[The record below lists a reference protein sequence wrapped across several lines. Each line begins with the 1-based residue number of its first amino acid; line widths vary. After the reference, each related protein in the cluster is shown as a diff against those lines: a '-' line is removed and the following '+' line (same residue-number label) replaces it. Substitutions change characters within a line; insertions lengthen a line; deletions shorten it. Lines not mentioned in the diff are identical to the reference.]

1 MSDFFKSALGFIGGS
16 SATRDENDFVGQ
28 YVELGNQKLRVKRKI
43 AEGGFAFVFVA
54 QDTATG
60 KEYALKRLLAND
72 EEKNKAVVQE
82 IKFLKKLT
90 GHPNIVQFTAA
101 ASVGKEESGHGQ
113 AEFLLLMELCT
124 GGQVV
129 DLLNMREEPLPC
141 SLALK
146 IFYQTC
152 KAVQHLH
159 KQSPPIVHRDLK
171 VENLLIS
178 SKGFIKLCDFGSATT
193 ETHYPDETWSAMR
206 RSLVEDEITKN
217 TTPMYR
223 TPEMLDLYQNF
234 PINEALDI
242 WALGCVLYMLCF
254 GVHPYEDSAKLR
266 IINANY
272 SIPENDTEYTVFH
285 DLIMGMFKI
294 NPVERPTI
302 NDVIDRLEEIGE
314 AKHVRLTDPLPQS
327 LLNESLPQQPV
338 YPASP
343 ARDLASAGQ
352 AGSDTSSGSLFSSLK
367 MGAGSLMKN
376 VKDASAKVVETVSAT
391 MNKSELDISYI
402 TSRIAVMS
410 FPAEGVES
418 AIKNHIDDVRNYLEG
433 RHRNSYA
440 VYNLSQ
446 RQYRNAKFENRV
458 SECGWPPRKAP
469 TLANLFAVCKNM
481 HLWLRQNPKNIC
493 VIHCLDG
500 KASSATVAAAF
511 LVFCR
516 LFDGPQQALT
526 MFSTKRCSPDVTPS
540 QRRYIEYLSEMV
552 SDDPYKPHTKSL
564 ILNSITLA
572 PVPLFNKMKNGCTPF
587 VEVFV
592 GEDRI
597 LTTSQEYEK
606 MKGYSEAEGKVTLP
620 LNISAAGD
628 ITIIVYHA
636 RSTFGGKIQGKI
648 TSMKMFQLQIN
659 SGFVKPNR
667 TNMKF
672 TQYDLDQLD
681 TPDKYP
687 ERFAVMLNTTV
698 SPKDRPPEQNFPWAK
713 FDVQKLS
720 PRILFSNKEELHET
734 MSLFGISEKGK
745 ARLARSSS
753 VSSNESPSHV
763 PNDKAKQPVNSVSDS
778 RNTRNQSPVT
788 VSQPPASQPKQ
799 EVPTANFFET
809 LDWASNGAVSEASNG
824 AVNEPAKE
832 VKIPTEDEFSLLQN
846 TSDDEDDFAALTQQR
861 VGGVNERKSP
871 YPSDNGN
878 VQSSEQN
885 KDFKPFEA
893 NFQDQSGF
901 KTEEDVDF
909 FDMNNGDSLAND
921 VNLIHIEKTPSNVDI
936 LSGTANSS
944 SADIDM
950 MDGSTKS
957 DTFDPFQAFSS
968 NTKSQEPPPVTV
980 TAPKNEFHSFDP
992 FGDSSGV
999 KESQNDILGMD
1010 KSSSFS
1016 SKPGATDSSGDLMG
1030 DWNSFVSTNS
1040 SPNIS
1045 RNSSYSNLGT
1055 GGNIPYSGSGT
1066 FQPMGGNIPRNNSG
1080 TFLGGMQMGGNIP
1093 RSGSGTFQSK
1103 SGMGQGA
1110 NPAGSGTSSG
1120 KPADPFAEFGSFG
1133 KPASMSQQKQSQ
1145 QAPQQQPSKPPMGSG
1160 YMGGMQQPRTQQ
1172 QAGGGRAS
1180 PSTTAPG
1187 SQQQKRPNYHQGSVF
1202 RDTNDS
1208 SKKGP
1213 KTHASKATF
1222 DDLMPKGST
1231 FTKKDDGPKTIGDM
1245 KKKIMA
1251 EEMDPIKLKV
1261 LEWTKG
1267 KERNIRALLCSLH
1280 TVLWEEETRWKQCGM
1295 HDLVTP
1301 DQVKK
1306 VYRKAVL
1313 SVHPDKLADSPHL
1326 PLARA
1331 IFIELNDGW
1340 AQFEEEG
1347 MKSLY

>member
-1 MSDFFKSALGFIGGS
+1 MSDFFKSAFGFIGGS
-16 SATRDENDFVGQ
+16 AGTRDEHDFVGQ
-28 YVELGNQKLRVKRKI
+28 YVELGNQKLRVKKKI

-54 QDTATG
+54 QDNASG

-101 ASVGKEESGHGQ
+101 ASIGKEESGHGQ
-113 AEFLLLMELCT
+113 AEYLLLMELCT

-129 DLLNMREEPLPC
+129 DLLNQREEPLPC
-141 SLALK
+141 STVLK

-159 KQSPPIVHRDLK
+159 KQSPPIIHRDLK

-272 SIPENDTEYTVFH
+272 SIPENDTEYNVFH
-285 DLIMGMFKI
+285 DLIMGMFKV
-294 NPVERPTI
+294 NPVDRPNI
-302 NDVIDRLEEIGE
+302 NEVIDRLEEIGQ
-314 AKHVRLTDPLPQS
+314 ARNVRLTEPLPQS
-327 LLNESLPQQPV
+327 LLTESQIQQPV
-338 YPASP
+338 YPPSP
-343 ARDLASAGQ
+343 AREPVSAGQ
-352 AGSDTSSGSLFSSLK
+352 QASSDTAAGSLFSSLR

-402 TSRIAVMS
+402 TSRVAVMS

-418 AIKNHIDDVRNYLEG
+418 AIKNHIDDVRNYLES

-440 VYNLSQ
+440 VYNISQ

-458 SECGWPPRKAP
+458 SECGWPARKAP
-469 TLANLFAVCKNM
+469 TLANLFAICKNM

-500 KASSATVAAAF
+500 KATSATVAAAF

-526 MFSTKRCSPDVTPS
+526 MFATKRCPPDVMPS

-552 SDDPYKPHTKSL
+552 SEDPYKPHTKAL

-587 VEVFV
+587 VEVYV

-606 MKGYSEAEGKVTLP
+606 MKGFSEAEGRVTLP

-628 ITIIVYHA
+628 ITIVVYHA

-648 TSMKMFQLQIN
+648 TSMKMFQFQIN

-667 TNMKF
+667 TNLKF

-687 ERFAVMLNTTV
+687 ERFTVMLNTTV

-720 PRILFSNKEELHET
+720 PRILFSNKEELQET
-734 MSLFGISEKGK
+734 MGIFGISDRGK

-763 PNDKAKQPVNSVSDS
+763 PSETNKQPVNSTSD
-778 RNTRNQSPVT
+778 NKDNQST
-788 VSQPPASQPKQ
+788 QKPKQ

-809 LDWASNGAVSEASNG
+809 LDWDKQVSEQ
-824 AVNEPAKE
+824 PKE
-832 VKIPTEDEFSLLQN
+832 VRMPTEDESNLLDN
-846 TSDDEDDFAALTQQR
+846 TSDDEDDFASLTQHR
-861 VGGVNERKSP
+861 VSGVNGKS
-871 YPSDNGN
+871 DIGN

-893 NFQDQSGF
+893 NFQDMPGNKS
-901 KTEEDVDF
+901 EPEVDF
-909 FDMNNGDSLAND
+909 FNSNNGDSLAND
-921 VNLIHIEKTPSNVDI
+921 IDLMHIEKPASNLDI
-936 LSGTANSS
+936 LSGTAGSS
-944 SADIDM
+944 SADFDLI
-950 MDGSTKS
+950 GGNTKS
-957 DTFDPFQAFSS
+957 DIFDPFQAFSS
-968 NTKSQEPPPVTV
+968 NTKSQDAPPVTV
-980 TAPKNEFHSFDP
+980 TAPNNEFHAFDP
-992 FGDSSGV
+992 FGVSNGMTGS
-999 KESQNDILGMD
+999 ENNDAMGIG

-1016 SKPGATDSSGDLMG
+1016 SKPAAESGSGDLMG

-1045 RNSSYSNLGT
+1045 RNNSSSNLGA

-1066 FQPMGGNIPRNNSG
+1066 FQQMGGASIPRNNSG
-1080 TFLGGMQMGGNIP
+1080 TFQGLQMGGNIP
-1093 RSGSGTFQSK
+1093 RANSGSFQTK
-1103 SGMGQGA
+1103 GGIGQGS
-1110 NPAGSGTSSG
+1110 NLAGTGTSG
-1120 KPADPFAEFGSFG
+1120 KPADPFAEFGAFG
-1133 KPASMSQQKQSQ
+1133 KPACSMSQQKQNQ
-1145 QAPQQQPSKPPMGSG
+1145 PPQQQPSISPMGSG
-1160 YMGGMQQPRTQQ
+1160 YKGGMQQPIPNQP
-1172 QAGGGRAS
+1172 AGGGRAS
-1180 PSTTAPG
+1180 PSTAAP
-1187 SQQQKRPNYHQGSVF
+1187 SNQQSKRPNYNQGSVF
-1202 RDTNDS
+1202 RDTG
-1208 SKKGP
+1208 SKKVHGQNAGP
-1213 KTHASKATF
+1213 KTHASKATLIF
-1222 DDLMPKGST
+1222 VAGGLFSQKS
-1231 FTKKDDGPKTIGDM
+1231 KGPK
-1245 KKKIMA
+1245 
-1251 EEMDPIKLKV
+1251 KV
-1261 LEWTKG
+1261 LG
-1267 KERNIRALLCSLH
+1267 
-1280 TVLWEEETRWKQCGM
+1280 
-1295 HDLVTP
+1295 
-1301 DQVKK
+1301 
-1306 VYRKAVL
+1306 
-1313 SVHPDKLADSPHL
+1313 
-1326 PLARA
+1326 
-1331 IFIELNDGW
+1331 
-1340 AQFEEEG
+1340 
-1347 MKSLY
+1347 